1 LKSSAIIL
9 ALALL
14 LTGCNLPLSKT
25 APAKTIVA
33 LPSPVESAVPPVTGA
48 ADQFGEP
55 THESSASAAD
65 TLPEEAI
72 LILEPGPGSRL
83 TSPVWIAGV
92 SDPVFEQ
99 TLGVSIVLDD
109 GTLLAIGSVRME
121 AESGQRGN
129 FAVDVPFDIEGERQ
143 AFIQVFAFS
152 PRDGGI
158 THLNSVG
165 VILTGSG
172 TPDIKLVG
180 PYSERISIRTP
191 IPAEQI
197 QGGVVHVEGFGLAS
211 FEQTLLVE
219 VQDAS
224 GRVVGSSPVI
234 VTAPDLGQPGPFSAD
249 ISYTVSESGRGRIV
263 VRDISPAYGGNTHLA
278 SVEVSLLP

>member
-1 LKSSAIIL
+1 LKSRAIIL
-9 ALALL
+9 ALVLL

-33 LPSPVESAVPPVTGA
+33 LPSPVESAASPATGA
-48 ADQFGEP
+48 ADQSGEP
-55 THESSASAAD
+55 TLESSPSAAG
-65 TLPEEAI
+65 TLPAEAI

-92 SDPVFEQ
+92 ADPAFEQ
-99 TLGVSIVLDD
+99 TLGVSIVLAD
-109 GTLLAIGSVRME
+109 GTVLAIGSVRME
-121 AESGQRGN
+121 AEAGQRGN
-129 FAVDVPFDIEGERQ
+129 FTVDVPFDIEGERQ
-143 AFIQVFAFS
+143 AFIQVFASS

-165 VILTGSG
+165 VTLTSSG
-172 TPDIKLVG
+172 TADIKLVE
-180 PYSERISIRTP
+180 PYAERIMIRTP
-191 IPAEQI
+191 NPAAQI

-219 VQDAS
+219 VQDGS

-249 ISYTVSESGRGRIV
+249 ISYTVSEPGSGRIV

-278 SVEVSLLP
+278 SVEISLLP

>member
-1 LKSSAIIL
+1 LI
-9 ALALL
+9 LALL
-14 LTGCNLPLSKT
+14 LMGCNLPISKT
-25 APAKTIVA
+25 APTNTIVA
-33 LPSPVESAVPPVTGA
+33 LPSPLGSAAPQVTGA
-48 ADQFGEP
+48 ADQFGIP
-55 THESSASAAD
+55 TLESAASAAD
-65 TLPEEAI
+65 TLPEEGI
-72 LILEPGPGSRL
+72 LIREPGPGSRL

-92 SDPVFEQ
+92 SDPAFEQ

-109 GTLLAIGSVRME
+109 GSVLAIGSVRME
-121 AESGQRGN
+121 AEAGQRGN
-129 FAVDVPFDIEGERQ
+129 FAVDVSFDIEGERQ
-143 AFIQVFAFS
+143 AFIQVFASS

-165 VILTGSG
+165 VTLTSSG
-172 TPDIKLVG
+172 TPDIKFVE
-180 PYSERISIRTP
+180 PYSERILIRTP
-191 IPAEQI
+191 IPAGQV

-224 GRVVGSSPVI
+224 GMVVGSSPVI

-249 ISYTVSESGRGRIV
+249 ISYTVSESGPGRII